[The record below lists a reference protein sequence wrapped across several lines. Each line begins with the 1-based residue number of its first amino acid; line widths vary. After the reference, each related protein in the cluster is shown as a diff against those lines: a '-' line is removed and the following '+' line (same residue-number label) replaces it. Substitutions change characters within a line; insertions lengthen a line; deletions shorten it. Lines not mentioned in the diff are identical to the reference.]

1 MAKKLPK
8 KWLDGK
14 AKTIDEVGLVEAH
27 LISVRMETLSSSLRI
42 LTLTDEGN
50 WNLFLILFSSFP
62 FKAQQISQVLQ
73 GVDG

>member
-27 LISVRMETLSSSLRI
+27 LISVRMASSI
-42 LTLTDEGN
+42 IVITD
-50 WNLFLILFSSFP
+50 LDL
-62 FKAQQISQVLQ
+62 
-73 GVDG
+73 DR